1 MDNIVFLMTKTPIQG
16 IIKTR
21 LAKSLG
27 NCNVKRFTL
36 QNIENVKKNL
46 INIKN
51 LNFFLYTT
59 PKKEFRS
66 FSFNFFKNTILQKGF
81 NIGEK
86 IWYLRSVVNKSFIV
100 IGSDIP
106 DIKVQNL
113 SYAFKLL
120 KKSDIVIGPSFDS
133 GFWLIGFSKR
143 KAINY
148 PFKDIR
154 WGTKHVLSDLEKNT
168 KKYSLKISFCE
179 RLRDIDIIDDYCDY
193 INKV

>member
-133 GFWLIGFSKR
+133 GFWLIGFL
-143 KAINY
+143 Y
-148 PFKDIR
+148 
-154 WGTKHVLSDLEKNT
+154 
-168 KKYSLKISFCE
+168 
-179 RLRDIDIIDDYCDY
+179 
-193 INKV
+193 

>member
-59 PKKEFRS
+59 PKK
-66 FSFNFFKNTILQKGF
+66 
-81 NIGEK
+81 K
-86 IWYLRSVVNKSFIV
+86 I
-100 IGSDIP
+100 
-106 DIKVQNL
+106 
-113 SYAFKLL
+113 
-120 KKSDIVIGPSFDS
+120 
-133 GFWLIGFSKR
+133 
-143 KAINY
+143 
-148 PFKDIR
+148 
-154 WGTKHVLSDLEKNT
+154 
-168 KKYSLKISFCE
+168 
-179 RLRDIDIIDDYCDY
+179 
-193 INKV
+193 

>member
-27 NCNVKRFTL
+27 NCSVKRFTL

-59 PKKEFRS
+59 PKKKFRS

-168 KKYSLKISFCE
+168 KKYNLKISFCE

>member
-106 DIKVQNL
+106 DIKVKNL

-168 KKYSLKISFCE
+168 KKYNLKISFCE

>member
-168 KKYSLKISFCE
+168 KKYNLKISFCE